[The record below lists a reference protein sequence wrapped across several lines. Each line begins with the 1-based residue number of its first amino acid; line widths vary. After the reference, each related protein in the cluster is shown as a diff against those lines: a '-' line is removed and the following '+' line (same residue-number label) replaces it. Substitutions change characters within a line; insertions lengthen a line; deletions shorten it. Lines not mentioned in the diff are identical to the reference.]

1 MKNKNILAFTA
12 ALSLTAGGFVATNS
26 AYAQSYTI
34 QPGDSLYKIS
44 QQFDTTVESLME
56 VNHLTSDLIYANETL
71 EVSSKGKVYIIEP
84 GDTLFKI
91 ATAQNVTVA
100 QLQAWNGLNSDLIYA
115 GETLSVSGPSKE
127 ATVTT
132 QAVPQKQQAVPQK
145 QQAVPQEQ
153 QAVPQKQQAVPQ
165 KQQATTAPI
174 AAAPVTPAKS
184 TQAQSTPSNVARTMT
199 VVATAYTASCNG
211 CSGVTANGT
220 NLRANP
226 NLKVISVDP
235 SVIPLGTKVWVD
247 GYGEAIA
254 ADTGSAIKGNR
265 IDVFISDQAAANNWG
280 QRTVTIKIL
289 N

>member
-1 MKNKNILAFTA
+1 MKNKKILAFTA
-12 ALSLTAGGFVATNS
+12 ALSLTAGGLVATNS
-26 AYAQSYTI
+26 ASAQSYTI

-56 VNHLTSDLIYANETL
+56 ANHLTSDLIYANETL
-71 EVSSKGKVYIIEP
+71 EVSSNGKVYIIER

-91 ATAQNVTVA
+91 ASAHGVTVA

-115 GETLSVSGPSKE
+115 GETLSLSGSSKE
-127 ATVTT
+127 VAVAT
-132 QAVPQKQQAVPQK
+132 QAKTQDTSQKQQASS
-145 QQAVPQEQ
+145 
-153 QAVPQKQQAVPQ
+153 
-165 KQQATTAPI
+165 APTV
-174 AAAPVTPAKS
+174 ASVTPVHS
-184 TQAQSTPSNVARTMT
+184 TQTQSAPSNVARTMT
-199 VVATAYTASCNG
+199 VEATAYTAFCNG
-211 CSGVTANGT
+211 CSGVTTNGT

-254 ADTGSAIKGNR
+254 ADTGGAIKGNR

-280 QRTVTIKIL
+280 QRTVTLKIL